1 MSIQRGRRYR
11 APIRRNSRID
21 ELEEAVPVVE
31 KPKLLPEEAEVV
43 SWKWFVGLAVVSL
56 LTGIWSYWPT
66 LVEMVGTWEREA
78 DYSHGYLVVPLAI
91 YFAWARK
98 ESFPGVYRRHAWGGL
113 VLMLMACLLRL
124 VAAQFNLGA
133 LDGWTILLWVAGAVW
148 LIVGYRV
155 AWWAAPSIAFLF
167 FMVPFPYGLE
177 RALSMPLQRIATKLS
192 VTSMQMLGLS
202 AFAEGNVIQLGSYRL
217 EVAQACSGMR
227 IFLGIVALAAAY
239 MILVNRPWWQR
250 LLIALA
256 VLPIALISNATRIVL
271 TGLLYLFASSEAAQK
286 FSHDFAGWVMIP
298 FAAALF
304 ALMLW
309 YLDRLVQVVPV
320 VDPRAAAATR
330 EQVPKTPAEP
340 ATA

>member
-1 MSIQRGRRYR
+1 MSNQRGRRYR
-11 APIRRNSRID
+11 APVRRNSRID
-21 ELEEAVPVVE
+21 DLEAAAPVVE
-31 KPKLLPEEAEVV
+31 KRSVPLEEAEAV
-43 SWKWFVGLAVVSL
+43 SWPWVMGLAVVSL
-56 LTGIWSYWPT
+56 IIGVWAYWPT
-66 LVEMVGTWEREA
+66 LVEMVGAWEREA

-98 ESFPGVYRRHAWGGL
+98 ESFPGVYRRYAWGGL
-113 VLMLMACLLRL
+113 VLMLLAGALRL
-124 VAAQFNLGA
+124 FAAQFNLGA

-148 LIVGYRV
+148 LIVGYRA
-155 AWWAAPSIAFLF
+155 AWWAAPSIGFLF

-177 RALSMPLQRIATKLS
+177 RALSMPLQRIASKLS

-250 LLIALA
+250 LLIAMA

-320 VDPRAAAATR
+320 ADPRGTAPARQR
-330 EQVPKTPAEP
+330 EAESSAEP